1 MGSTGVKTW
10 MSGIAAKP
18 TVSRRRVAIMVAATA
33 TVAIMR
39 DSSPSMANGIAISD
53 ASAAAVPLPAGAT
66 DCHCHIFDSA
76 RFPYAADR
84 SYTPGQATFDDQRT
98 FHAGLGVSRVVLVQ
112 PSVYGTDNRCLVDG
126 LIKLGG
132 VARGIAVIDV
142 KTVTDGELI
151 ALQSAGVVGVRVNLE
166 VKGVDRAS
174 STVDAVVSVIRRVAP
189 FGLAVQIYVDLKL
202 VEALAETIAAAPVPI
217 ILDHFGGA
225 QARLGLDQPGL
236 ATLLRLLQ
244 TDKLYVKLSAP
255 YRASRDAPGYEDL
268 APIAQALIRANPDH
282 LVWGSDWP
290 HTGGGVD
297 RAARRPGDVEPFRT
311 VNTADTITL
320 FSTWASDA
328 DTHRR
333 ILVDNAAR
341 LFRF

>member
-1 MGSTGVKTW
+1 

-18 TVSRRRVAIMVAATA
+18 TVSRRRVTIMVAATA
-33 TVAIMR
+33 TVAIMS
-39 DSSPSMANGIAISD
+39 DSLPLMAKSIAMSD
-53 ASAAAVPLPAGAT
+53 ASAAVVPLPAGAT
-66 DCHCHIFDSA
+66 DCHCHIFDPA

-84 SYTPGQATFDDQRT
+84 SYTPGQATLDDQKF
-98 FHAGLGVSRVVLVQ
+98 FHAGLGVSRIVLVQ
-112 PSVYGTDNRCLVDG
+112 PSIYGTDNRCLLDG

-202 VEALAETIAAAPVPI
+202 VEALAETIAASPVPI

-236 ATLLRLLQ
+236 ATLLGLLQ

-255 YRASRDAPGYEDL
+255 YRASRDAPDYADL
-268 APIAQALIRANPDH
+268 APIAQAFIRANPDR
-282 LVWGSDWP
+282 LVWASDWP

-297 RAARRPGDVEPFRT
+297 RAARKPSDVEPFRT
-311 VNTADTITL
+311 VDDVHVITL
-320 FSTWASDA
+320 LSTWAGNT
-328 DTHRR
+328 DTQRR